1 MVVIVGHSCNTVS
14 FAFQTFSFAICV
26 CACCWCNIFRTIFK
40 VKSFLGG
47 GSIGS
52 IGRSGNSFA
61 AYYMFI
67 QGVFKVGVGL
77 MEDPRAIDISSI
89 TAELNGAFAL
99 KLIGRGHWMFID

>member
-1 MVVIVGHSCNTVS
+1 MWWLLLGTAVTRLASHSRLLALRFVCVLAVGATYS
-14 FAFQTFSFAICV
+14 QQFSRC
-26 CACCWCNIFRTIFK
+26 
-40 VKSFLGG
+40 SHFLG

-52 IGRSGNSFA
+52 IGRSGKSFA